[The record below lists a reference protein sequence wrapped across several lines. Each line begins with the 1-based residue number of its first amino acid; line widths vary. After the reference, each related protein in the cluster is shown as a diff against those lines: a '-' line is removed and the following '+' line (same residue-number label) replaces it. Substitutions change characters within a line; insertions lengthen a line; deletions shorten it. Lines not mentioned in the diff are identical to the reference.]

1 MITASRSFGGG
12 FVVVKVGEA
21 MPRKAKRPC
30 SFPGCPN
37 LCEDLYCEKHAQA
50 GEQERLERQRKY
62 NRYERDKAVVKK
74 YDGRYR
80 KLRNLYIAQHPLCEE
95 CLKHGRRTPAEEVHH
110 IKPVK
115 WGGEHSFDNFMALCQ
130 ACHTKLDKAI
140 GAR

>member
-1 MITASRSFGGG
+1 
-12 FVVVKVGEA
+12 

-30 SFPGCPN
+30 AYPGCPK
-37 LCEDLYCEKHAQA
+37 LASDLYCEEHAAA
-50 GEQERLERQRKY
+50 GEQERLQHQRKY
-62 NRYERDKAVVKK
+62 NRYERDKSVVRK

-80 KLRNLYIAQHPLCEE
+80 KLRNLYIQSHPLCEE
-95 CLKHGRRTPAEEVHH
+95 CLKRGLYVPAQEVHH

-130 ACHTKLDKAI
+130 SCHTKLDREI

>member
-1 MITASRSFGGG
+1 M
-12 FVVVKVGEA
+12 KVGDD
-21 MPRKAKRPC
+21 MPRKAKRTC

-37 LCEDLYCEKHAQA
+37 LSDGLYCEKHAEI
-50 GEQERLERQRKY
+50 GERERLEKQRKY
-62 NRYERDKAVVKK
+62 NRYERDKSVVKK

-80 KLRNLYIAQHPLCEE
+80 ALRNLYIQQHPLCEE
-95 CLKHGRRTPAEEVHH
+95 CLKHGRTTPAEEVHH

-130 ACHTKLDKAI
+130 SCHTKLDKAI